1 MGSKSDAL
9 RVQELKTPPCKKKR
23 GGLSKA
29 VLLVLLL
36 LAMVPVLGQ
45 LAQLDPR
52 AGCLPQ
58 QSETLQSRPYSGQSL
73 GPLRQRQ
80 GQGLWQ
86 WAEQQSMGNDFRTT
100 SRRRAVMQVLLG
112 NVTEWGE

>member
-1 MGSKSDAL
+1 M
-9 RVQELKTPPCKKKR
+9 PPCRKER
-23 GGLSKA
+23 NSLSKA
-29 VLLVLLL
+29 VLHVLLL
-36 LAMVPVLGQ
+36 LVVGPVLGQ

-86 WAEQQSMGNDFRTT
+86 WAEQQRMGNDFRKT

-112 NVTEWGE
+112 NVTEWGEKAHRKMQA